1 MRRQWVSLFDEGEA
15 AQRDLLGGKGANLAE
30 MTRLGLPVP
39 PGFTVTTDACR
50 AYLRSGGEV
59 PAGMWDEVRTALADV
74 EARMGRRFGDP
85 SDPLLF
91 SVRSG
96 AKFSMPGMMDTV
108 LDLGLNDELVNGLS
122 ARTNA
127 RFAYDAYRRLV
138 QMFGKVVLG
147 VEADR
152 FEQALAEAKQRAG
165 KRFDHE
171 LSAGELADL
180 VVRFKAIVAE
190 HGKVFPAEP
199 WEQVRQAVVAVFH
212 SWNTPRAK
220 AYRRSNKISEDLGT
234 AVNVQAMVFGN
245 VGPDCASGVA
255 FTRNPNTGAR
265 ELFGEYLVNAQGEDV
280 VAGIRTPQ
288 HVSALAG
295 DPVFA
300 SAYRELTEIAARLE
314 THYTDMQDVEFTVER
329 GKLWMLQ
336 TRTGKRTAPAAVRIA
351 VDMAQEDLID
361 RRTAVLRVQPAQ
373 LEQLLHPRIDESQPV
388 TAIATGLPA
397 SPGAAT
403 GLVVLDPS
411 EAKTRGEAGE
421 AVILVRMETS
431 ADDFPGME
439 RARGILTAHGGMT
452 SHAAVVAR
460 GMGKPAVTGCGAIVI
475 DEAAGLFRVD
485 GLAVRAGE
493 ELTIDGSTGRVI
505 LGRVPTIEPSLTG
518 GIDTLL
524 AWADDFRRL
533 DVRANADT
541 PVDARRAREFGA
553 QGIGL
558 CRTEHMFFGED
569 RITTMREMILAETDA
584 ARAAA
589 LARLEPLQKA
599 DFVGVFR
606 VMDGLPV
613 KIRLLDPPLHEF
625 LPRGEEEIARL
636 AANLGV
642 GEERIRTAIETHR
655 EANPML
661 GLRGCRLG
669 ITYPAVTRMQARA
682 ILGAAV
688 QVAEEGVSVE
698 PEIMI
703 PLVGDPEELRQQRE
717 LVIATAEEVLAE
729 TGRRVDYRVGTMM
742 ELPRACLLARD
753 IAAHA
758 DFFSF
763 GTNDLTQTAL
773 GVSRDDAGSF
783 LPGYVERGIF
793 ADDPFQV
800 LDRRGVG
807 QLIEMATERGRA
819 AKPDLTISICGEHGG
834 DPASIAFCHQVG
846 LDYVSCSPFR
856 LPIARLAAAHAALGE
871 VSRDI

>member
-1 MRRQWVSLFDEGEA
+1 MPRQWVSLFDEGEA
-15 AQRDLLGGKGANLAE
+15 GQRDLLGGKGANLAE

-50 AYLRSGGEV
+50 AYLRSGGDV
-59 PAGMWDEVRTALADV
+59 PAGLWDEARAAAADV
-74 EARMGRRFGDP
+74 ETRMGRRFGDP
-85 SDPLLF
+85 ADPLLF

-108 LDLGLNDELVNGLS
+108 LDLGLNDELVAALS
-122 ARTNA
+122 ARAGA

-147 VEADR
+147 VDSDLFEEA
-152 FEQALAEAKQRAG
+152 LTEAKQRAG
-165 KRFDHE
+165 KRYDSE
-171 LSAGELADL
+171 LSANDL
-180 VVRFKAIVAE
+180 RALVARFKAIVAE
-190 HGKVFPAEP
+190 HGKIFPEEP
-199 WEQVRQAVVAVFH
+199 WEQLRQAVLAVFH

-220 AYRRSNKISEDLGT
+220 AYRRSNKISDELGT

-245 VGPDCASGVA
+245 VGPDSASGVA

-265 ELFGEYLVNAQGEDV
+265 DLFGEYLVNAQGEDV

-288 HVSALAG
+288 PVSALAG
-295 DPVFA
+295 DPNFVA
-300 SAYRELTEIAARLE
+300 AYRELQAIAARLE
-314 THYTDMQDVEFTVER
+314 GHYTDMQDVEFTIEH

-351 VDMAQEDLID
+351 VEMAEVGLID
-361 RRTAVLRVQPAQ
+361 RKTAVLRVQPAQ
-373 LEQLLHPRIDESQPV
+373 LDQLLHPRIDESQLV
-388 TAIATGLPA
+388 KTIATGLPA

-403 GLVVLDPS
+403 GLVVFDPM
-411 EAKTRGEAGE
+411 EAKSRGEAGE

-439 RARGILTAHGGMT
+439 RSRGILTAHGGMT

-460 GMGKPAVTGCGAIVI
+460 GMGKPAVTGCGEIVI
-475 DEAAGLFRVD
+475 DEAAGLFDAD
-485 GLAVRAGE
+485 GVAVRAGE

-505 LGRVPTIEPSLTG
+505 LGRVKTVEPILTD

-524 AWADDFRRL
+524 TWADDYRRL

-541 PVDARRAREFGA
+541 PVDAMRAREFGA

-569 RITTMREMILAETDA
+569 RILAMREMILAETDD

-589 LARLEPLQKA
+589 LDRLEPLQKA
-599 DFVGVFR
+599 DFAGVFR
-606 VMDGLPV
+606 AMDGLPV
-613 KIRLLDPPLHEF
+613 NIRLLDPPLHEF
-625 LPRGEEEIARL
+625 LPRGDEEIARL
-636 AANLGV
+636 ATDLGV
-642 GEERIRTAIETHR
+642 SVERIEAAIATHR

-661 GLRGCRLG
+661 GLRGCRVG
-669 ITYPAVTRMQARA
+669 ITYPAVSRMQARA

-688 QVAEEGVSVE
+688 QAAAEGVKVE

-717 LVIATAEEVLAE
+717 LVDATAEEVFADL
-729 TGRRVDYRVGTMM
+729 GRLVAYRVGTMI
-742 ELPRACLLARD
+742 ELPRACLLAGE
-753 IAAHA
+753 IAAYA

-763 GTNDLTQTAL
+763 GTNDLTQTTL
-773 GVSRDDAGSF
+773 GLSRDDAGSF
-783 LPGYVERGIF
+783 LPGYVERGIY

-800 LDRRGVG
+800 LDRQGVG
-807 QLIEMATERGRA
+807 QLIELATQRGRT
-819 AKPDLTISICGEHGG
+819 AKPGLMVSICGEHGG
-834 DPASIAFCHQVG
+834 ESSSIAFCHKVG

-871 VSRDI
+871 VSRDV

>member
-1 MRRQWVSLFDEGEA
+1 MQRQWVSLFDEGGA

-30 MTRLGLPVP
+30 MTVLGLPVP

-50 AYLRSGGEV
+50 VYLRSGGEV
-59 PAGMWDEVRTALADV
+59 PAGLWDEVRTAVTDV
-74 EARMGRRFGDP
+74 EARMDHRFGDP
-85 SDPLLF
+85 ADPLLF

-108 LDLGLNDELVNGLS
+108 LDLGLNDALVEGLA
-122 ARTNA
+122 ARSGA

-138 QMFGKVVLG
+138 QMFGKVVLD
-147 VEADR
+147 VDSDLFEA
-152 FEQALAEAKQRAG
+152 ALAEAKQRAG
-165 KRFDHE
+165 KKFDSE
-171 LSAGELADL
+171 LSADELRDL
-180 VVRFKAIVAE
+180 VVRFKAIVWE
-190 HGKVFPAEP
+190 HGKVFPDDP
-199 WEQVRQAVVAVFH
+199 WEQLRQAVLAVFH

-220 AYRRSNKISEDLGT
+220 AYRRSNRISEDLGT

-245 VGPDCASGVA
+245 VGPNCASGVA
-255 FTRNPNTGAR
+255 FTRNPNTGER
-265 ELFGEYLVNAQGEDV
+265 VLFGEYLVNAQGEDV

-288 HVSALAG
+288 PVAAMADDS
-295 DPVFA
+295 VFA
-300 SAYRELTEIAARLE
+300 GAYRELKGIADRLE
-314 THYTDMQDVEFTVER
+314 AHYTDMQDVEFTVER

-351 VDMAQEDLID
+351 VDMAEEGLID
-361 RRTAVLRVQPAQ
+361 RKTAVLRVLPSQ
-373 LEQLLHPRIDESQPV
+373 LDQLLHPRIDDSQPIK
-388 TAIATGLPA
+388 TIATGLPA

-403 GLVVLDPS
+403 GLVVFEPM
-411 EAKTRGEAGE
+411 EAKRRGEAGE

-475 DEAAGLFRVD
+475 DERTARFHVNGTTVHEGD
-485 GLAVRAGE
+485 

-505 LGRVPTIEPSLTG
+505 LGRVPTIEPSLGG

-524 AWADDFRRL
+524 KWADDFRQL

-553 QGIGL
+553 EGIGL
-558 CRTEHMFFGED
+558 CRTEHMFFGEG
-569 RITTMREMILAETDA
+569 RIDTVREMILANTDEE
-584 ARAAA
+584 RAGA
-589 LARLEPLQKA
+589 LARLEPLQKG
-599 DFVGVFR
+599 DFVEMFR
-606 VMDGLPV
+606 AMDGLPV

-636 AANLGV
+636 AVDAGV
-642 GEERIRTAIETHR
+642 TPERIVATIESHH

-669 ITYPAVTRMQARA
+669 MTFPAITKMQARA
-682 ILGAAV
+682 ILSAAC
-688 QVAEEGVSVE
+688 QVAAEGVKVE

-703 PLVGDPEELRQQRE
+703 PLVGDREELRQQRE
-717 LVIATAEEVLAE
+717 LVERTAEEVFAE
-729 TGRRVDYRVGTMM
+729 TGRCVEYRVGTMI
-742 ELPRACLLARD
+742 ELPRAALLANE
-753 IAAHA
+753 IADYA

-763 GTNDLTQTAL
+763 GTNDLTQTTL
-773 GVSRDDAGSF
+773 GMSRDDAGSF
-783 LPGYVERGIF
+783 LPGYIERGIYP
-793 ADDPFQV
+793 DDPFQV
-800 LDRRGVG
+800 LDRKGVG
-807 QLIEMATERGRA
+807 QLIQMATERGRA
-819 AKPDLTISICGEHGG
+819 VKPDLTVSICGEHGG
-834 DPASIAFCHQVG
+834 DPSSIEFCHQTG

-871 VSRDI
+871 VSRDV

>member
-1 MRRQWVSLFDEGEA
+1 MHRQWVMLFNEGRA
-15 AQRDLLGGKGANLAE
+15 DQRDLLGGKGANLAE
-30 MTRLGLPVP
+30 MTNLGLPVP
-39 PGFTVTTDACR
+39 PGFTVTTDTCR
-50 AYLRSGGEV
+50 AYLRAGDV
-59 PAGMWDEVRTALADV
+59 PAELWDEVREALTDV
-74 EARMGRRFGDP
+74 ETRIGRRFGDA
-85 SDPLLF
+85 SDPLLL

-108 LDLGLNDELVNGLS
+108 LDLGLNDRIAEGLA
-122 ARTNA
+122 ARTDA

-147 VEADR
+147 VDADL
-152 FEQALAEAKQRAG
+152 FEGALAEAKKRAG
-165 KRFDHE
+165 VKFDHE
-171 LSAGELADL
+171 LSADDLRAL
-180 VVRFKAIVAE
+180 VVRYKAIVAE
-190 HGKVFPAEP
+190 HGKVFPEEP
-199 WEQVRQAVVAVFH
+199 WEQLRQAVLAVFH

-220 AYRRSNKISEDLGT
+220 AYRRSNRISEDLGT

-245 VGPDCASGVA
+245 IGPDCCSGVA
-255 FTRNPNTGAR
+255 FTRNPNTGDPA
-265 ELFGEYLVNAQGEDV
+265 LFGEYLVNAQGEDV

-288 HVSALAG
+288 LVSAMAA

-300 SAYRELTEIAARLE
+300 PAHKELLAIAAKLE
-314 THYTDMQDVEFTVER
+314 AHYTDMQDVEFTVER
-329 GKLWMLQ
+329 GRLWMLQ

-351 VDMAQEDLID
+351 VDMAQEGLID

-373 LEQLLHPRIDESQPV
+373 LEQLLHPRIDETKPIK
-388 TAIATGLPA
+388 ALATGLPA

-403 GLVVLDPS
+403 GLVVFEPM
-411 EAKTRGEAGE
+411 EAKRRGEAGE

-475 DEAAGLFRVD
+475 DEHTARFHVNGTTVHQGD
-485 GLAVRAGE
+485 

-505 LGRVPTIEPSLTG
+505 LGSVPTIEPSLGG

-524 AWADDFRRL
+524 GWADQFRRL
-533 DVRANADT
+533 AVRANADT
-541 PVDARRAREFGA
+541 PADAERAREFGA

-569 RITTMREMILAETDA
+569 RIDAVREMILANTDEE
-584 ARAAA
+584 RQAA
-589 LARLEPLQKA
+589 LARLEPLQKG
-599 DFVGVFR
+599 DFVGMFR
-606 VMDGLPV
+606 AMDGLPV

-636 AANLGV
+636 AVDAGV
-642 GEERIRTAIETHR
+642 TPERIEAAIEIHH

-669 ITYPAVTRMQARA
+669 MTYPAITKMQARA
-682 ILGAAV
+682 IVSAACA
-688 QVAEEGVSVE
+688 VAAEGVAVE

-717 LVIATAEEVLAE
+717 LVTATAEEVFAE
-729 TGRRVDYRVGTMM
+729 CGRRVEYRVGTMI
-742 ELPRACLLARD
+742 ELPRAALLAHE
-753 IAAHA
+753 IAESA

-763 GTNDLTQTAL
+763 GTNDLTQTTL
-773 GVSRDDAGSF
+773 GMSRDDAGSF
-783 LPGYVERGIF
+783 LPGYIERGIYP
-793 ADDPFQV
+793 DDPFQV

-807 QLIEMATERGRA
+807 QLIEMATERGRR
-819 AKPDLTISICGEHGG
+819 AKPELIVSICGEHGG
-834 DPASIAFCHQVG
+834 EPSSIAFCHEVG

-871 VSRDI
+871 VSRDV